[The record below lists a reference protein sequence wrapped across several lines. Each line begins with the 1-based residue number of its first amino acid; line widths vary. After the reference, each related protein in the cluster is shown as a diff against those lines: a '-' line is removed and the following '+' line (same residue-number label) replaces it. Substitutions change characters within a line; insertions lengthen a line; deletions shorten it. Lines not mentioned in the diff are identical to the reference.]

1 MASCCDIEIRSTK
14 MRKVLWIA
22 LWINTIVFVGQ
33 LTAAI
38 LANSSALLADSIDMI
53 GDVIAYAIS
62 LYAFNR
68 GDRWIARAAL
78 FKGIIIAVLAMVV
91 FFDASEKIFT
101 IEQIPS
107 STLMLIF
114 SFIGLTANSFCL
126 WLLTKYRDENLN
138 MKSVWICSRND
149 ILVNV
154 SVIITAILIYFS
166 NSQWPDVIVGL
177 SLSVI
182 LFYSACH
189 IIMLSSR
196 RMINK

>member
-154 SVIITAILIYFS
+154 SVIITAILIYYF
-166 NSQWPDVIVGL
+166 NSQWPDVVVGL

>member
-1 MASCCDIEIRSTK
+1 

-22 LWINTIVFVGQ
+22 LWVNTIVFIVQ

-38 LANSSALLADSIDMI
+38 MANSSALLADSIDMI
-53 GDVIAYAIS
+53 GDVMAYAIS

-68 GDRWIARAAL
+68 GDRWISRASL
-78 FKGIIIAVLAMVV
+78 FKGIIIAVLAIIV
-91 FFDASEKIFT
+91 FIDASKKIFI
-101 IEQIPS
+101 IEPIPS
-107 STLMLIF
+107 SHLMLIF
-114 SFIGLTANSFCL
+114 SVVGLTANSFCL

-154 SVIITAILIYFS
+154 SVIIAAILIYYF

-182 LFYSACH
+182 LLYSAYH
-189 IIMLSSR
+189 ITQLSIKRIMNKELSSSDR
-196 RMINK
+196 